1 MGDEEVRIKEGSE
14 GAEVKRASVLLGR
27 LGEAGMIECIG
38 VHMASM
44 TSGGVGEGDHV

>member
-1 MGDEEVRIKEGSE
+1 MSIQEGSK
-14 GAEVKRASVLLGR
+14 GAKVERTSVLLER
-27 LGEAGMIECIG
+27 LGEAGTIECIG